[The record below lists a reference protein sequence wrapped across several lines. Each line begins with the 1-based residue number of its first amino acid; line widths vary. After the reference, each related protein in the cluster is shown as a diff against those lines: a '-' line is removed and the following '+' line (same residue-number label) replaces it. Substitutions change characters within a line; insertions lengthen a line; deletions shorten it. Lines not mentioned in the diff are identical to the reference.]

1 LNKDREKLSPKR
13 NESLILN
20 STTKRN
26 ESLILISTTKKE
38 RVWIPNI
45 PRKELTEKLEKLKKQ
60 QFRKKKT
67 NRKCELKIC

>member
-45 PRKELTEKLEKLKKQ
+45 PRKK
-60 QFRKKKT
+60 
-67 NRKCELKIC
+67 N